1 LTLSFVAARPRRRT
15 RPRNLVRR
23 RVRVKQLSLLDLPH
37 ARGRMV
43 IWSALDDEQRAEAV
57 ARLARVIA
65 QAVNRAPV
73 DQGEDSNE

>member
-1 LTLSFVAARPRRRT
+1 VR
-15 RPRNLVRR
+15 RR

-43 IWSALDDEQRAEAV
+43 IWNALDDEQRAEAV

-65 QAVNRAPV
+65 QAVNRALV